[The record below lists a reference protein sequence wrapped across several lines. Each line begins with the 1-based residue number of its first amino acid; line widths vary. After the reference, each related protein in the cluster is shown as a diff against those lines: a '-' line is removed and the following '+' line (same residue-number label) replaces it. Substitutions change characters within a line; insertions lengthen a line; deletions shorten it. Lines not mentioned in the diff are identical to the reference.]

1 MGSARCLHAAACSSV
16 LYLLHLRC
24 ASFCVLAHRARGLRH
39 LAPALHTGHV
49 TWVAH
54 VGLPPA
60 GGSSFIVV
68 CSSDLDCGGGT
79 CTANNMGDVCEES
92 GECTGGA
99 ECVLACPSQYLLSGL
114 RSARPHEVQ
123 VETGAFVDRMWEPCV
138 HNPQACD
145 AAVFS
150 GLLSPPSPPSSP
162 PVLCACT

>member
-1 MGSARCLHAAACSSV
+1 MPARSCMLQRP
-16 LYLLHLRC
+16 LL
-24 ASFCVLAHRARGLRH
+24 
-39 LAPALHTGHV
+39 LAPALRVLLRARAQGK
-49 TWVAH
+49 VAAASSACAAY
-54 VGLPPA
+54 GACDMGGACGAAAA

-114 RSARPHEVQ
+114 RSARPHEVE

-138 HNPQACD
+138 RNPQACD

-150 GLLSPPSPPSSP
+150 GLLSPPSPLSPP